1 MVGPETSAS
10 GYSEGGLAAFA
21 GALALEGLG
30 QEILNVDTGAPFRPS
45 FQYSYAIDQID
56 RGNVNPTVVDFFAAQ
71 TTVFSSKIPDLPNSN
86 MGQNMLNDEWLDLII
101 SLTDTNLEIGA
112 LGTYLPNPLTD
123 IMDVAF
129 LEKAR
134 VSFRR
139 RPGNVESNQLC

>member
-1 MVGPETSAS
+1 
-10 GYSEGGLAAFA
+10 
-21 GALALEGLG
+21 
-30 QEILNVDTGAPFRPS
+30 
-45 FQYSYAIDQID
+45 
-56 RGNVNPTVVDFFAAQ
+56 
-71 TTVFSSKIPDLPNSN
+71 
-86 MGQNMLNDEWLDLII
+86 MLNDEWLDLII